1 MYFVL
6 LCSHNCWLWSC
17 CILIFLCLTTVA
29 VHITVNNTVTIK
41 ILTDS
46 WLGSPGPCP
55 NNHVWDLGWMLV
67 KYLKTI
73 GQILDHYQLITN
85 WPLFSSWLLFDYNV
99 YSAGWF
105 INTFVVFVL
114 YTDRVYPC
122 SAHDPILFICMM
134 QVLAIKTRELSSVQ
148 SDCSAKS
155 SHLENKHAQEL
166 AAEREKA
173 LQVEEFSQ
181 NQIIAPFV
189 KSFFWKVC
197 WLYCLKSTQNPN
209 DVFFYFKWCQHIH
222 VVLLYVDLLSV

>member
-1 MYFVL
+1 M
-6 LCSHNCWLWSC
+6 
-17 CILIFLCLTTVA
+17 
-29 VHITVNNTVTIK
+29 HITVNNTVTIK

-46 WLGSPGPCP
+46 WLGSPGQCP
-55 NNHVWDLGWMLV
+55 NNHVRDLGWMLV

-85 WPLFSSWLLFDYNV
+85 WSLFSSWLLFDYTV

-114 YTDRVYPC
+114 YTDRDYPC

-189 KSFFWKVC
+189 KSFF
-197 WLYCLKSTQNPN
+197 LKSMLAILFKVYTKP
-209 DVFFYFKWCQHIH
+209 KWCF
-222 VVLLYVDLLSV
+222 LLFQMISTHTCSATLCRFAFCLI

>member
-1 MYFVL
+1 
-6 LCSHNCWLWSC
+6 
-17 CILIFLCLTTVA
+17 
-29 VHITVNNTVTIK
+29 
-41 ILTDS
+41 
-46 WLGSPGPCP
+46 
-55 NNHVWDLGWMLV
+55 MLV

-73 GQILDHYQLITN
+73 GLILDHYQLITN
-85 WPLFSSWLLFDYNV
+85 WSLFSSWLLFDYTV

-114 YTDRVYPC
+114 YTDRDYPC

-189 KSFFWKVC
+189 KSLIF
-197 WLYCLKSTQNPN
+197 LKSIFAVLLSLYKTQMMFCSFLN
-209 DVFFYFKWCQHIH
+209 DVNTYM
-222 VVLLYVDLLSV
+222 